1 MCKGRPYSEYGH
13 YFKMDQVKGLDIGAS
28 YLNRKK
34 AMEFSISI
42 TECEME
48 DLQSLFQKCKFFSIV
63 VDESTDVYRLEQ
75 CVVFIRFNIRGEI
88 YTKFPDI
95 NSVVHPNAEQ
105 ITDSIMSMLNRTVE
119 WIPPDVENVLSDD
132 LFEQNQ
138 NENDVVELAED
149 PNNENENLLIV
160 DQSVEDEMMEGRNEN
175 ADGPD
180 DQPSPEK
187 FHEYTEV
194 IESLNVKNTS
204 EEVNLSP
211 PLLVS
216 VTSDGANVLKG
227 RRTGVSA
234 RLRSTCNKL
243 LLHSHC
249 VSHRCEL
256 ELKSTAKRQCELCK
270 DVNDFLE
277 SLFTFHIASNVVTN
291 TFRQT
296 VEELSIRCISCN
308 SSERNEVDFPY
319 IKCDEKR
326 P

>member
-175 ADGPD
+175 ACGV
-180 DQPSPEK
+180 PESK
-187 FHEYTEV
+187 S
-194 IESLNVKNTS
+194 SL
-204 EEVNLSP
+204 LS
-211 PLLVS
+211 
-216 VTSDGANVLKG
+216 
-227 RRTGVSA
+227 
-234 RLRSTCNKL
+234 
-243 LLHSHC
+243 
-249 VSHRCEL
+249 
-256 ELKSTAKRQCELCK
+256 
-270 DVNDFLE
+270 
-277 SLFTFHIASNVVTN
+277 
-291 TFRQT
+291 
-296 VEELSIRCISCN
+296 
-308 SSERNEVDFPY
+308 
-319 IKCDEKR
+319 
-326 P
+326 